1 MKKHFIATTKKIL
14 FDVIGELENDPS
26 LFIKHPG
33 KDFTRK
39 RKLDFNTFM
48 KFTLGMSGRS
58 INKELLDYFNFTTDA
73 PSNSAYNQQRSK
85 ILPETFEFLF
95 HEFTSRLKMNHF
107 FHGYRLIACDG
118 SNLSIASNP
127 NDTET
132 RVKSNQFNVIVNRI
146 HLNAFYDLMNRV
158 YVDILIQ
165 NWADKNECLAC
176 TQMINRSKLD
186 EKVILIADRG
196 YENYNIF
203 AHATEKNWNY
213 LIRVKDIESNGI
225 ISGLNLTEKGPLD
238 KEVSMTFTRR
248 QSKDTRKRGYKF
260 MPTCQGFDFIPIG
273 SKKEYTLNFRVVRFL
288 IAEGTYETIITNIRE
303 EIFPSEKI
311 KEIYHLR
318 WGIETSFR
326 ELKYAIGLN
335 NLHSKKVDY
344 IKQEVFA
351 KITMYN
357 YCEAIITQVI
367 IKQPNKTKLYQVNFT
382 LSIFICREFLNNNRR
397 LKPPDIVLLI
407 QRNILPVRPGRQD
420 PRKVSVQKPVSFLY
434 RVA

>member
-1 MKKHFIATTKKIL
+1 MKKHFIITTKKSL
-14 FDVIGELENDPS
+14 FDVIGKLEKDPS
-26 LFIKHPG
+26 LFVKHPG

-48 KFTLGMSGRS
+48 KITLGMSGRS
-58 INKELLDYFNFTTDA
+58 MNKELLEYFNFATDV
-73 PSNSAYNQQRSK
+73 PSNSAYNQQRAK
-85 ILPETFEFLF
+85 ILPEAFEFLF
-95 HEFTSRLKMNHF
+95 HEFTSRLRINHS
-107 FHGYRLIACDG
+107 FHGYRLVACDG

-127 NDTET
+127 NDSET
-132 RVKSNQFNVIVNRI
+132 RVKSNQFNVIANRL

-158 YVDILIQ
+158 YVDVLIQ
-165 NWADKNECLAC
+165 NYADKNECLAC

-203 AHATEKNWNY
+203 AHATEKNWKY
-213 LIRVKDIESNGI
+213 LIRVKDIKSSGI
-225 ISGLNLTEKGPLD
+225 LSGLNLTDNGPLD
-238 KEVSMTFTRR
+238 KDISITFTRK
-248 QSKDTRKRGYKF
+248 QTKDTKKRGCKF
-260 MPTCQGFDFIPIG
+260 MSTNQRFDYIPIG
-273 SKKEYTLNFRVVRFL
+273 SRKEYILKFRVVRFL
-288 IAEGTYETIITNIRE
+288 IAEGTYETIITNIGK
-303 EIFPSEKI
+303 EIFSSEKI
-311 KEIYHLR
+311 KEMYHLR

-335 NLHSKKVDY
+335 NFHSKKVDY

-351 KITMYN
+351 KVTMYN

-382 LSIFICREFLNNNRR
+382 LSIFICREFLSNNRR

-407 QRNILPVRPGRQD
+407 QRNLLPVRTGRHD
-420 PRKVSVQKPVSFLY
+420 PRKVSIQKPVSFLY